1 MKVRILVIVGSIVA
15 SLSAFLASRRLRRR
29 PDAAQR

>member
-1 MKVRILVIVGSIVA
+1 MKVRILAVVGALVA

-29 PDAAQR
+29 PDASQH